1 MRGRAL
7 IAAIALPLLIL
18 ASARAAAGDLD
29 PTFSDDGVAT
39 AFKTGSI
46 ANAVAIDHAGRTVV
60 VGETVDGHVDVAVAR
75 FRPDGTPDPSFGRN
89 GRVRM
94 PLRADAA
101 VAFDVAVADDDG
113 LAIAGRRT
121 VGSTENSF
129 VLRLDDGGDRV
140 AAFGGDGLATADF
153 GKQESA
159 NAIAITAA
167 GRIVIGGYVSNGST
181 GRCAIARFDPD
192 GSLDRRFSGNGIRF
206 VDLSDGAE
214 QVNDLVELPHGRI
227 VAAGSAEHD
236 GVPRFVIFRL
246 HSSGGF
252 ATGFGRD
259 GVARTDLGPGADV
272 ANAVALTRSGAFAVA
287 GSAGNGGRRD
297 WGVVRYLS
305 DGSRDPSFGGDG
317 IVILA
322 WTDAPETAYDVLA
335 IGRRLVLAGRIHR
348 AGTGDD
354 AGVVRLRAG
363 GRIDDTFAVG
373 GIERVD
379 VAGGTD
385 AAHGLALQANG
396 KIVFAGETWNSGSPR
411 FLVARLEAG

>member
-1 MRGRAL
+1 MRYRAVIVL
-7 IAAIALPLLIL
+7 TLLLLAAGVDV
-18 ASARAAAGDLD
+18 ARASAGDLD
-29 PTFSDDGVAT
+29 PTFSDDGIAS
-39 AFKTGSI
+39 AFKTGSV

-60 VGETVDGHVDVAVAR
+60 VGETVDDHVDVAVAR

-94 PLRADAA
+94 PLHSDAA
-101 VAFDVAVADDDG
+101 VAFDVAIAVDDG

-121 VGSTENSF
+121 VGTTENSF
-129 VLRLDDGGDRV
+129 VLRLDEGGAPV
-140 AAFGGDGLATADF
+140 DF

-159 NAIAITAA
+159 NAVAFTAA

-181 GRCAIARFDPD
+181 GRCAIARFDGD

-214 QVNDLVELPHGRI
+214 QVNDLVELPRGEI

-236 GVPRFVIFRL
+236 GVPRFVVFRL
-246 HSSGGF
+246 HSRGAF
-252 ATGFGRD
+252 ATGFARD

-272 ANAVALTRSGAFAVA
+272 ANAVARTPSGAFAVA
-287 GSAGNGGRRD
+287 GSAGNGGHRD

-305 DGSRDPSFGGDG
+305 DGSRDPSFGDDG
-317 IVILA
+317 IVILP
-322 WTDAPETAYDVLA
+322 WTDAPDAADDVLA
-335 IGRRLVLAGRIHR
+335 IGRRLVVAGRIHR

-363 GRIDDTFAVG
+363 GKLDDTFAVG
-373 GIERVD
+373 GIGRVD

-396 KIVFAGETWNSGSPR
+396 KIVLTGETWTSGSPR
-411 FLVARLEAG
+411 FLVARLRA